1 LKTLLIVKSAVEVLA
16 GLALVLFP
24 SAVVPLI
31 TGSPLGAPSG
41 IVVGRLAG
49 AALFALG
56 IACWLARDDSRSRA
70 AAALI
75 GALLFYD
82 AAVVVILLS
91 ARFGM
96 ELSGVLLW
104 PAVALHAGLGIWSLF
119 CLRKNARLPLLR

>member
-1 LKTLLIVKSAVEVLA
+1 LKTLLIVKSAVELLA
-16 GLALVLFP
+16 GLALALFP

-31 TGSPLGAPSG
+31 TGSPLDVPSG

-56 IACWLARDDSRSRA
+56 IACWLARDDGRSRA

-82 AAVVVILLS
+82 AAVVIILLS
-91 ARFGM
+91 ARFGA

-104 PAVALHAGLGIWSLF
+104 PAVSLHSGLGIWSLL
-119 CLRKNARLPLLR
+119 CLRKNTRWPLLA